1 MLHVHRSASADTLVT
16 ELGRRLAVPP
26 VDPFTPE
33 VVAVPAKGVERWLA
47 QRLSHVLGAEGGA
60 PVSGAGICANVVFPS
75 PTRLL
80 DDALRAAG
88 GGVPE
93 GADADPWEPGRAVWP
108 LLHVLDSGGG
118 GARIEAHLTGGDR
131 RYAVAARLTALFAS
145 YGQERPA
152 LVRRWAD
159 DEDVDDHGDPLPADL
174 AWQPQLW
181 RRLRAE
187 LGVPSPAERLP
198 AALARLAADPGCV
211 ELPDRLSVFVLNRLS
226 ATRLAVLATLA
237 GSREIRLWIQHAS
250 PALWTAVAG
259 GTEPRHPLVRSM
271 SRDVRALQTR
281 LAEVAPGHPDHEH
294 PGPDRPDSLL
304 GRLQGALA
312 ADAKPARAERPVL
325 AANDDSIA
333 VHSCHGRAR
342 QVEVL
347 REAVLARLAADPTL
361 EPRDILVMCPDIEQ
375 FAPLVAAAFAERT
388 GPEAGSHPAA
398 GGHPA
403 PRLRVR
409 LADRALRQANP
420 LFATLATL
428 LDLARGRVTAAD
440 VLDLAATA
448 PVRRRFGF
456 DPEDAERLA
465 DWVAAARICWG
476 LDQSHRDRY
485 RLPTPQGTWREGLD
499 RVLLGVAMEAG
510 QTWLGDAVPI
520 DDVDSATIG
529 LAGRFAELV
538 DRLGYALA
546 EIAEPRPVGE
556 WVDLLRDA
564 VLSLAAPAAGES
576 WQVASL
582 AAELEDVREAA
593 GSSTTPLT
601 PGDVVALL
609 AGRLAGRPTR
619 ASFRTGTLTVCTM
632 VPMRSVPHRVIALLG
647 LDDGTFPR
655 AGVVDGDD
663 LLARAPRPGERD
675 PRSEDRQLLLDAV
688 GAAGDHLI
696 VLYSGAD
703 ERTGASVP
711 PAVPVGELLD
721 ALDGVARTTDNRPV
735 RDHVTIRH
743 PLHAFDPR
751 NFGID
756 LPGTA
761 TPIRRPVS
769 FDAAALAGA
778 RALLRPR
785 TDPRALV
792 DGTLPACGTGPV
804 ELVDLKRMLVNPARG
819 FLRQRL
825 ELGFPD
831 EDTDPPDALP
841 VELDG
846 LEEWAVGDR
855 ILGERLRGV
864 PIDICCQLER
874 RRGALP
880 PASLGTAVLSKVGAR
895 VDAIT
900 GLVASELVGEP
911 RIVDIDVDVPV
922 GGAARRL
929 TGTVGGIR
937 GFEMLRVEYST
948 LKAKQRLAAWIDL
961 LALVAMHPDEK
972 WRATVVGRRGDK
984 AVRRVLGP
992 VDPDAG
998 LSALADLIAL
1008 RDQGLRRPLPMPVAT
1023 AERYAAATLRGVDHR
1038 VALDEAEEQ
1047 EWAGKFPER
1056 ADDAY
1061 CLIYGPDAPLS
1072 ALGTAEFAAL
1082 AVGVWTPVL
1091 AAES

>member
-1 MLHVHRSASADTLVT
+1 MLHVHRSASADTLVA
-16 ELGRRLAVPP
+16 ELGRLLAVPSG
-26 VDPFTPE
+26 DPFVPE

-47 QRLSHVLGAEGGA
+47 QRLSHVLGAGPGA
-60 PVSGAGICANVVFPS
+60 PVPGAGICANVVFPS

-88 GGVPE
+88 GGVPD
-93 GADADPWEPGRAVWP
+93 GVDVDPWDPSRSVWP
-108 LLHVLDSGGG
+108 LLGLLERGCG
-118 GARIEAHLTGGDR
+118 GARIEAHLAGGDR
-131 RYAVAARLTALFAS
+131 RFAVAARLAALFAR

-152 LVRRWAD
+152 LLRRWAD
-159 DEDVDDHGDPLPADL
+159 GEDVDDQGGPLPADL
-174 AWQPQLW
+174 GWQPELW
-181 RRLRAE
+181 RLLRAE

-198 AALARLAADPGCV
+198 AALTRLAADPGCAD
-211 ELPDRLSVFVLNRLS
+211 LPDRFSVFGLNRLS
-226 ATRLAVLATLA
+226 ATRLAVLTTLA
-237 GSREIRLWIQHAS
+237 GPREIRLWIQHAS
-250 PALWTAVAG
+250 PALWQAVAAG
-259 GTEPRHPLVRSM
+259 SEPRHPLVRSM
-271 SRDVRALQTR
+271 SRDVRALQAR
-281 LAEVAPGHPDHEH
+281 LADAAPGHGDHEH
-294 PGPDRPDSLL
+294 PAPDRPDTLL
-304 GRLQGALA
+304 GRLQAALA
-312 ADAKPARAERPVL
+312 ADAELPRDSRPLL
-325 AANDDSIA
+325 APDDDSIS

-347 REAVLARLAADPTL
+347 REAVLERLAKDPSL

-375 FAPLVAAAFAERT
+375 FAPLVAAAFAERADPGT
-388 GPEAGSHPAA
+388 A
-398 GGHPA
+398 GHPA
-403 PRLRVR
+403 FQLRVR

-428 LDLARGRVTAAD
+428 LELARGRVTAAD
-440 VLDLAATA
+440 VLDLAATT

-456 DPEDAERLA
+456 APEDAERLG
-465 DWVAAARICWG
+465 DWVADARICWG
-476 LDQSHRDRY
+476 LDRAHRDRY
-485 RLPTPQGTWREGLD
+485 RLPTTQGTWREGLD

-510 QTWLGDAVPI
+510 QTWLGEAVPL

-538 DRLGYALA
+538 DRLGHALT
-546 EIAEPRPVGE
+546 EIALPHPVAE

-564 VLSLAAPAAGES
+564 VLSLAAPAPGEA

-582 AAELEDVREAA
+582 AAELEDVRDAA
-593 GSSTTPLT
+593 GSATTSLT
-601 PGDVVALL
+601 PGDVAALL

-703 ERTGASVP
+703 ERSGASVP

-721 ALDGVARTTDNRPV
+721 ALDGVARTAGGRPV
-735 RDHVTIRH
+735 REHVTIRH
-743 PLHAFDPR
+743 PLQAFDPR
-751 NFGID
+751 NFGVD
-756 LPGTA
+756 LPGT
-761 TPIRRPVS
+761 PPQVRRPVS

-785 TDPRALV
+785 TDPRVLV
-792 DGTLPACGTGPV
+792 DGALPPCEPGPV
-804 ELVDLKRMLVNPARG
+804 ELADLKRMLVNPARG

-825 ELGFPD
+825 ALGFPD

-846 LEEWAVGDR
+846 LSEWAVGDR
-855 ILGERLRGV
+855 ILGQRLRGI
-864 PIDICCQLER
+864 PIEICCALER

-880 PASLGTAVLSKVGAR
+880 PASLGTVVLSKVGAR

-900 GLVASELVGEP
+900 AVVAPELVGEP
-911 RIVDIDVDVPV
+911 RIVDIDVAVTV
-922 GGAARRL
+922 AGRRRRL
-929 TGTVGGIR
+929 TGTVGGVR
-937 GFEMLRVEYST
+937 GHEMLRVEYST
-948 LKAKQRLAAWIDL
+948 LKAKQRLGAWIEL
-961 LALVAMHPDEK
+961 LALIAMHPEEK

-992 VDPDAG
+992 IEPDAG
-998 LSALADLIAL
+998 LDALARLVAL
-1008 RDQGLRRPLPMPVAT
+1008 RDEGLRRPLPLPVAT

-1061 CLIYGPDAPLS
+1061 CLVYGPEAPLS
-1072 ALGTAEFAAL
+1072 ALGTAEFADL
-1082 AVGVWTPVL
+1082 AVQVWAPLL